1 MNAKE
6 IERLLAE
13 ATRGGETRVAKVLEE
28 VLTGFESG
36 LAQGLE
42 QLAAETGQART
53 GSQQQTPRTA
63 QSTWAVWQSTATQV
77 SADKSSTLASVGSAI
92 WRRLGSGL
100 TLSPLWAGLARVF
113 GGGKAETP
121 APLTQYVPPP
131 TIRLEGEIRRPGGLE
146 RGTWEWEQLW
156 RRPSEARREPQI
168 TVQVQAMDSQSFL
181 DHSEQIA
188 RAVREAMLNSHALN
202 DVVSEV

>member
-13 ATRGGETRVAKVLEE
+13 ATRGGETNVAKVLEE
-28 VLTGFESG
+28 VLKGFDSG

-42 QLAAETGQART
+42 QLAGETGQLRT
-53 GSQQQTPRTA
+53 ASQQRAAAAA
-63 QSTWAVWQSTATQV
+63 QGTWAVWQNTAAQV
-77 SADKSSTLASVGSAI
+77 SAERSSTLASVGSTI

-100 TLSPLWAGLARVF
+100 TLSPLWAGLARLF
-113 GGGKAETP
+113 GGGKADTP
-121 APLTQYVPPP
+121 APLTQYVAPPA
-131 TIRLEGEIRRPGGLE
+131 IRFEGEIARPGGVE
-146 RGTWEWEQLW
+146 RATWEWEQLW
-156 RRPSEARREPQI
+156 RRPAEARSEPQI

-188 RAVREAMLNSHALN
+188 RAVREAMLNSHVLN